1 MPTTQLAGE
10 DSIVA
15 QLKTIP
21 GVDVIEGEYTED
33 SYKPEVDENEMF
45 APYILVT
52 FYPSRS
58 GFDNGL
64 AEPHK
69 DTERATF
76 DVFVVS
82 PNDRLTRD
90 IRDQVKEKLLI
101 AFRPVD
107 GSYIRP
113 KGGYK
118 FVDPDLGF
126 HRYVQVISLTYTF
139 NLS

>member
-1 MPTTQLAGE
+1 MPTSQLPGE
-10 DSIVA
+10 DSIVSR
-15 QLKTIP
+15 LKTIP

-33 SYKPEVDENEMF
+33 SWKPDVDENELF
-45 APYILVT
+45 KPYILVA

-76 DVFVVS
+76 DVFIVS

-90 IRDQVKEKLLI
+90 IRDQVKDVLFED
-101 AFRPVD
+101 FRPID

-118 FVDPDLGF
+118 FVDPDLGY
-126 HRYVQVISLTYTF
+126 HRYVQVLSLTYTF